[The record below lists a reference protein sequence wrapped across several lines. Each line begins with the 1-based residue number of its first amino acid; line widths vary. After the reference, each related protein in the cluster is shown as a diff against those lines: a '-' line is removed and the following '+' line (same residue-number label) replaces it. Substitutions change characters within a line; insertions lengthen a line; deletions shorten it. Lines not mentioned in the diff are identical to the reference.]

1 MNKRKLG
8 RSGITVAP
16 LALGGNVFGWTV
28 NEPTAFTILDAFVA
42 AGFDLI
48 DTADVYS
55 RWVPGNRG
63 GESETIIGKWMKERG
78 NRQQV
83 VIATKVGSEMGPGL
97 RGLSRA
103 YILRAVEDS
112 LRRLQTDHIDLYQ
125 SHQDDTAVPIQET
138 LGAYEQLIKEGKVR
152 AIGAS
157 NFTAKR
163 LSGSLAVSEE
173 KGLPR
178 YESLQPLHNL
188 YDRAEFESTL
198 APFCQ
203 EQGIGVISYYGL
215 AGGFLTGKYR
225 SVKDLSKSVR
235 GQRVKTYLTERGFRI
250 LAALDQVAAR
260 YDAAPASI
268 ALAWVMAQPGITAPI
283 ASATS
288 VEQLKELAEGTRLK
302 LDRKDMELLDK
313 ASAEEPVVEKK
324 EGTAA

>member
-1 MNKRKLG
+1 MEKRKLG

-28 NEPTAFTILDAFVA
+28 TEPAAFSILDAFVA

-63 GESETIIGKWMKERG
+63 GESETIIGNWMKERG
-78 NRQQV
+78 NRWKV

-97 RGLSRA
+97 QGLSRDH
-103 YILRAVEDS
+103 ILRAVEAS

-125 SHQDDTAVPIQET
+125 SHRDDPAAPIEET
-138 LGAYEQLIKEGKVR
+138 LAAYEQLIKAGKVR

-157 NFTAKR
+157 NFTADR
-163 LSGSLAVSEE
+163 LAQSLAVSE
-173 KGLPR
+173 KKKLPR
-178 YESLQPLHNL
+178 YESLQPLYNL
-188 YDRAEFESTL
+188 YDRTEFEQTL
-198 APFCQ
+198 APLCR
-203 EQGIGVISYYGL
+203 EQQVGVISYYGL
-215 AGGFLTGKYR
+215 ASGFLTGKYR
-225 SVKDLSKSVR
+225 SSRDLSKSVR
-235 GQRVKTYLTERGFRI
+235 GQRVGTYLTERGFRI

-260 YDAAPASI
+260 YNVAPASI

-288 VEQLKELAEGTRLK
+288 VEQLKALVEAAKLK
-302 LDRKDMELLDK
+302 LDQQARELLDK
-313 ASAEEPVVEKK
+313 ASAEPTVASEA
-324 EGTAA
+324 GTAA